1 MAILPGIFRIIV
13 IAFITHDEATKDFAN
28 FNDENKSYETEY
40 GRKHETFF
48 KMRFTMPVNQKFHN
62 QQNNGYYQQK
72 TGEASA

>member
-28 FNDENKSYETEY
+28 FNDENKSYKTEY

-48 KMRFTMPVNQKFHN
+48 
-62 QQNNGYYQQK
+62 
-72 TGEASA
+72 